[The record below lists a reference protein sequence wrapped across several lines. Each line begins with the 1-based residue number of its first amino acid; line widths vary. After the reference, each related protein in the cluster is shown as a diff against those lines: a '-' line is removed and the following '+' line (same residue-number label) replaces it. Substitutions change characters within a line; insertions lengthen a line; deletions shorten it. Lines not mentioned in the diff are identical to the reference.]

1 MFSQLGPLF
10 KTTFRHAESNDTRQK
25 IPHEERDK
33 GRKRREEEEQKSQE
47 SQKWEDDTT
56 VTVEALRAF
65 LIGFLKT
72 LPGGEES
79 LTLTNNTSQT
89 PEKPSIRPPEKSRP
103 TRTRDAKAA
112 RAYQAMAEKSQKAS
126 PVPEMPT
133 KATRTEPTADLL
145 QSQELRDIHQLI
157 TDLDGLSDKGIQILQ
172 IKPANSFLES
182 LKQAVRLLQK

>member
-33 GRKRREEEEQKSQE
+33 GRKKREEDEQKASE
-47 SQKWEDDTT
+47 SQKWEDNTT
-56 VTVEALRAF
+56 VSVEALRAF
-65 LIGFLKT
+65 LVNFLKT
-72 LPGGEES
+72 LPGGKES
-79 LTLTNNTSQT
+79 LELTKSAAQNTGKGSV
-89 PEKPSIRPPEKSRP
+89 RPPEKSRP

-112 RAYQAMAEKSQKAS
+112 RAYQAMAEKSQEVA
-126 PVPEMPT
+126 PAPT
-133 KATRTEPTADLL
+133 TQANPRKNQPTADLL

-157 TDLDGLSDKGIQILQ
+157 TDLDDLSNKGVQILQ
-172 IKPANSFLES
+172 IKPASTFLES